1 MESDLWASM
10 GGMVCRDPARDGPDD
25 ERYLSKGR
33 RLWPTGASTEPVQ
46 MMGKDHRTPRILLR

>member
-10 GGMVCRDPARDGPDD
+10 GGMVCRASARDGPGD

-33 RLWPTGASTEPVQ
+33 GLWRTGASTEPVQ
-46 MMGKDHRTPRILLR
+46 MMGKDH